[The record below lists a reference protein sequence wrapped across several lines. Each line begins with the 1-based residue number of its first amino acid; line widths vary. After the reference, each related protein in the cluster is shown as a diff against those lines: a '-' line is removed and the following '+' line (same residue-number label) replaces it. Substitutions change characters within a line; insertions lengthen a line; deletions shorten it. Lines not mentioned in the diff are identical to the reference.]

1 MGVQGAVKEIR
12 RYSESMKLQVVE
24 EVESGRISAREASVF
39 YDIGNRRTIYRWV
52 SKYGKSKRRT
62 KVVRVIMK
70 SEQERIREL
79 ESALSD
85 ALLSKRVLMAQLD
98 YYEENV
104 PDIKKKLNSQ
114 QLKEFEEGQRKIQ
127 QFR

>member
-1 MGVQGAVKEIR
+1 MSREGVNEIR
-12 RYSESMKLQVVE
+12 RYSESMKLHVVE
-24 EVESGRISAREASVF
+24 EVESGRMSAREASNF
-39 YDIGNRRTIYRWV
+39 YDIGNRRTVYRWV
-52 SKYGKSKRRT
+52 RKYGKSKRRT

-70 SEQERIREL
+70 SELERIREL

-85 ALLSKRVLMAQLD
+85 ALLGRRVLMAQLD

-104 PDIKKKLNSQ
+104 PDIKKKLSSQ
-114 QLKEFEEGQRKIQ
+114 QLKEFEERQKKIE